1 MRGRLWLWSREERFL
16 IALGHH
22 RTLIKKAS
30 YLTIEEDG
38 TVIVSDKN
46 GDVFA

>member
-1 MRGRLWLWSREERFL
+1 LELFRMGVAVFDSLVC
-16 IALGHH
+16 

-30 YLTIEEDG
+30 YITIEDDG

>member
-1 MRGRLWLWSREERFL
+1 MNNLTCTKTE
-16 IALGHH
+16 AMC

-30 YLTIEEDG
+30 AISVEDDG

>member
-1 MRGRLWLWSREERFL
+1 MVC
-16 IALGHH
+16 

-30 YLTIEEDG
+30 AISVEEDG